1 MVRFCNSIKT
11 NHKTNELQLNQKTIN
26 KEFIERV
33 FSLAVDLN
41 LHKKYHLLNALF
53 FCGFMDY
60 FPQNR

>member
-1 MVRFCNSIKT
+1 MRLSLYFILNLMVRFCNSMKT

-41 LHKKYHLLNALF
+41 
-53 FCGFMDY
+53 
-60 FPQNR
+60 